1 MTIAVYGRPV
11 NVSQISFAEN
21 VLKILATSGC
31 SVIIHKQYYEFLKS
45 ELKNIASFPVFE
57 TNEDLIGKADFLFS
71 IGGDGTLLDT
81 VLLVKDSNIPIAGVN
96 AGRLGFLSSISK
108 ENISNAVEALSK
120 GHYSVEAR
128 TLLKVE
134 SNHPVFNGNNIALN
148 DFTIHKMET
157 SSMIKIHTYLNG
169 EYLNSYWADGL
180 IIATPTGSTGYSMSC
195 GGPIIVP
202 QSESFVITPIA
213 PHNLNVRPII
223 VSDKNVVS
231 LEVEGRSQNF
241 MATLDSR
248 SATIDSSFQ
257 LAVRKESYSVNLV
270 RLSNENFLGT
280 LRSKLNWGLDS
291 RN

>member
-11 NVSQISFAEN
+11 NSTQVSFAEN
-21 VLKILATSGC
+21 VLKVLAASGC
-31 SVIIHKQYYEFLKS
+31 EVMIHEEYFNFLKD
-45 ELKNIASFPVFE
+45 ELKSLASIPMFQ
-57 TNEDLIGKADFLFS
+57 TSADLKGKADFLFS

-81 VLLVKDSNIPIAGVN
+81 VLLVKDSGIPIAGVN
-96 AGRLGFLSSISK
+96 AGRLGFLSSIAK
-108 ENISNAVEALSK
+108 ENISIAVDALAK
-120 GHYSVEAR
+120 GHFSVDAR

-134 SNHPVFNGNNIALN
+134 SNHPVFDGDNIALN
-148 DFTIHKMET
+148 DFTIHKKET
-157 SSMIKIHTYLNG
+157 SAMIKIHTYLNG

-223 VSDKNVVS
+223 VSDKNVIS

-257 LAVRKESYSVNLV
+257 LAVRKESYCINLV

>member
-45 ELKNIASFPVFE
+45 ELNNMASFPVFE

>member
-11 NVSQISFAEN
+11 NPSQIAFAEN
-21 VLKILATSGC
+21 VLNILVTSGC
-31 SVIIHKQYYEFLKS
+31 GVIIHKQYHDFLQT
-45 ELKNIASFPVFE
+45 EIKNISSIPVFE
-57 TNEDLIGKADFLFS
+57 THEELVGKADFLFS

-81 VLLVKDSNIPIAGVN
+81 VLLVKDSKIPIAGVN

-108 ENISNAVEALSK
+108 ENISLAVDALAK
-120 GHYSVEAR
+120 GHFSVDTR

-180 IIATPTGSTGYSMSC
+180 IIGTPTGSTGYSMSC

-223 VSDKNVVS
+223 VSDKNVIS

-257 LAVRKESYSVNLV
+257 LAVRKESYCVNLV

>member
-11 NVSQISFAEN
+11 NPSQVTFAEN
-21 VLKILATSGC
+21 VLNVLAASGC
-31 SVIIHKQYYEFLKS
+31 KVVIHKQYYHFLK
-45 ELKNIASFPVFE
+45 ENIKSISAIPTFE
-57 TNEDLIGKADFLFS
+57 TSADLKGKADFLFS

-81 VLLVKDSNIPIAGVN
+81 VLLVKDSGIPIAGVN
-96 AGRLGFLSSISK
+96 AGRLGFLSSIAK
-108 ENISNAVEALSK
+108 ENISIAVDALAK
-120 GHYSVEAR
+120 GHFSVDAR

-134 SNHPVFNGNNIALN
+134 SNHPVFDGDNIALN
-148 DFTIHKMET
+148 DFTIHKKET
-157 SSMIKIHTYLNG
+157 SAMIKIHTYLNG

-223 VSDKNVVS
+223 VADKNVIS

-257 LAVRKESYSVNLV
+257 LAVRKESYCINLV

>member
-11 NVSQISFAEN
+11 NSTQIAFAETVLRILSSSGCQVMVHKEYFDFLKTGMETKISFA
-21 VLKILATSGC
+21 
-31 SVIIHKQYYEFLKS
+31 
-45 ELKNIASFPVFE
+45 VFE
-57 TNEDLIGKADFLFS
+57 THEELVGKADFLFS

-81 VLLVKDSNIPIAGVN
+81 VLLVKDSKIPIAGVN

-108 ENISNAVEALSK
+108 ENISMAVEALGK
-120 GHYSVEAR
+120 GHFSVDAR

-134 SNHPVFNGNNIALN
+134 SNHQVFNGNNIALN

-180 IIATPTGSTGYSMSC
+180 IIATPTGSTGYSLSC

-223 VSDKNVVS
+223 VSDKNVIS

-248 SATIDSSFQ
+248 SSTIDSSFQ
-257 LAVRKESYSVNLV
+257 LAIRKESYCINLV
-270 RLSNENFLGT
+270 RMSNENFLGT